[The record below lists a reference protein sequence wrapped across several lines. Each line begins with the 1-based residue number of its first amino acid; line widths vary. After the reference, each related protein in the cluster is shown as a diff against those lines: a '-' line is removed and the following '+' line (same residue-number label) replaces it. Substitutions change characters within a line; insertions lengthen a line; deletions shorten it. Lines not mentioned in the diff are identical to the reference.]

1 MIFLKVKSVSRNIL
15 INSAGTRNKLGLKLP
30 DAIHMATSIDQEC
43 KTFITND
50 RKLKAPEG
58 MERIYIKDLL
68 SSF

>member
-1 MIFLKVKSVSRNIL
+1 
-15 INSAGTRNKLGLKLP
+15 
-30 DAIHMATSIDQEC
+30 MATSIDQEC